1 MEEWGGKIGNGQRK
15 NRNST
20 KFYKGPLEHKII
32 DAYIGLTWVSDAYLS
47 FKIPENR
54 MEAPILESR
63 NLNE

>member
-32 DAYIGLTWVSDAYLS
+32 DAYIGLT
-47 FKIPENR
+47 
-54 MEAPILESR
+54 
-63 NLNE
+63 